1 MNDTDD
7 RGTGRPGRRLQ
18 ETGPDHSLAAILR
31 HFGSPA
37 LRQVLAMLAA
47 GPLLVAS
54 RTRDPALVAGAVFA
68 GQLPW
73 LLISVISGVYVD
85 RLDRRHVIV
94 LANVLQATTIG
105 AGLATGRLVARA
117 PHSPR
122 SSLHDPCRMVGC
134 FVSLRWRSGTAKTGR
149 PACSPPR
156 RVRPPRGT
164 RRRLGASAT
173 ALG

>member
-1 MNDTDD
+1 
-7 RGTGRPGRRLQ
+7 
-18 ETGPDHSLAAILR
+18 
-31 HFGSPA
+31 
-37 LRQVLAMLAA
+37 MLAA

-94 LANVLQATTIG
+94 LANVLQATAIG

-117 PHSPR
+117 PRSPG
-122 SSLHDPCRMVGC
+122 SSLH
-134 FVSLRWRSGTAKTGR
+134 
-149 PACSPPR
+149 
-156 RVRPPRGT
+156 
-164 RRRLGASAT
+164 
-173 ALG
+173 